1 MAEMFIML
9 STEDFSVPFDSVGDA
24 FSFGLSRSV
33 FGFATVF
40 FILALLWGFVSLLK
54 VFFYTIPEKR
64 KKNKTVQNAN
74 ISLPVTEDE
83 TEDEDEGIVAA
94 IIAAIVSFRTAKG
107 ESPSGFKVVSFKK
120 RK

>member
-64 KKNKTVQNAN
+64 KKNNKPENAQTAL
-74 ISLPVTEDE
+74 SVTKEDF
-83 TEDEDEGIVAA
+83 DEEGIVAA
-94 IIAAIVSFRTAKG
+94 ITAAIASFRTAKG